1 MQDCARGGKTDLVTE
16 CTHCGKRYSDSVRFC
31 PVDGFA
37 VVPVSGQKEPMLG
50 RLLMGQFQIE
60 AICGHGAT
68 GTVYRAVQQ
77 GMDRPV
83 AVKVLRA
90 DLVRDPDV
98 VKRFVR
104 EARAGA
110 KLSHPNI
117 ATVHLVGQTD
127 EQVPFLVMEL
137 VDGPSL
143 AALLPAGQ
151 PMKLSRIVHIATQ
164 IASALS
170 EAHAHDIVHRDLKPE
185 NILITERRGEPDI
198 VKVVD
203 FGIAKILATTAPTAA
218 PGEDAISRLGTVFGT
233 PHYIAPEQAS
243 GQTVDGRADLYSLGC
258 ILYQM
263 ATGHVPFE
271 GQTGLQVL
279 LSQVREPIADPRRV
293 NPRISDDLATLINA
307 LLQKSPA
314 RRPQTAEEVAGAL
327 QSLSLD
333 AKTSAA
339 RPASGP
345 APTPTAVPASG
356 RAAGRASGRPTAS
369 AARPQSEESR
379 QFFAD
384 SDQDDESL
392 PPSVTADRE
401 SDEDGSDVPV
411 AARSRASGPGQRPAR
426 SGRPPASGAGS
437 RSRAPERAS
446 ADDHDDDE
454 RTDLDAEQQPRR
466 PRRPALH
473 ESFEDAAASISSDG
487 LDDFREDDDDGLD
500 AKHGREAKRVE
511 KGRTRRSGQRRP
523 ASSAAALSADLPIWQ
538 RYAGPTVAIGGAIVV
553 GLLFGLWYARVTN
566 NPAALSTTS
575 AQPAVAQPQA
585 AGGPTA
591 TTGRSGG
598 SYRPSG
604 SGSKPPAL
612 APSAGKKP
620 GPEPATG
627 KPTAP
632 VPAAVPSTANAP
644 ATAAVSPAAAASS
657 APSVITLPA
666 TPSPATTPTTAS
678 APAVAVPAPTPPAP
692 AAPVA
697 KPAASDADEPTTDKT
712 APPTEPA
719 SKKPEPSAPAADPAP
734 KKAPVTPK
742 EPDPDPA
749 PGADPYEKLQ

>member
-203 FGIAKILATTAPTAA
+203 FGIAKILATTAPTAT

-279 LSQVREPIADPRRV
+279 LSQVREPIADPRRL
-293 NPRISDDLATLINA
+293 NSRISDELATLINA

-314 RRPQTAEEVAGAL
+314 RRPQTAEEVAAAL

-356 RAAGRASGRPTAS
+356 RAAGRASGRPMPS

-384 SDQDDESL
+384 SDQDDEPL

-401 SDEDGSDVPV
+401 PDEDGSDDHV
-411 AARSRASGPGQRPAR
+411 AARSRSLGNGQRPAR
-426 SGRPPASGAGS
+426 SGRPPASGSGS
-437 RSRAPERAS
+437 RSRAVERAS
-446 ADDHDDDE
+446 AHDHDDEERPGHDDE
-454 RTDLDAEQQPRR
+454 EQARR

-487 LDDFREDDDDGLD
+487 LDDFREDEEDGLD
-500 AKHGREAKRVE
+500 EKHGREAKRVE
-511 KGRTRRSGQRRP
+511 KGRTRRSSQRRP
-523 ASSAAALSADLPIWQ
+523 ASSAAAALSVNLPIWQ

-566 NPAALSTTS
+566 NPAALPTASTPS
-575 AQPAVAQPQA
+575 AVAPPA
-585 AGGPTA
+585 SAGGPTA
-591 TTGRSGG
+591 AMGRPPGG
-598 SYRPSG
+598 SRPSG
-604 SGSKPPAL
+604 GGSKTPATS
-612 APSAGKKP
+612 PSAAKKS
-620 GPEPATG
+620 GPEPAAV

-632 VPAAVPSTANAP
+632 VPAAAPSAASAP
-644 ATAAVSPAAAASS
+644 ATAATSPAVPAA
-657 APSVITLPA
+657 PNVITLPA
-666 TPSPATTPTTAS
+666 APSPGTTSTAAS
-678 APAVAVPAPTPPAP
+678 VPAAAPAPALPAPPAP
-692 AAPVA
+692 AAKPVA
-697 KPAASDADEPTTDKT
+697 SDPDEAAADKPAPA
-712 APPTEPA
+712 TESA
-719 SKKPEPSAPAADPAP
+719 SKKPEPSPPAADPAP
-734 KKAPVTPK
+734 KKAPATPK

>member
-279 LSQVREPIADPRRV
+279 LSQVREPIADPRRL
-293 NPRISDDLATLINA
+293 NSRISDELATLINA

-314 RRPQTAEEVAGAL
+314 RRPQTAEEVAAAL

-345 APTPTAVPASG
+345 APTPTVVPASG
-356 RAAGRASGRPTAS
+356 RAAGRSSGRPMAS

-384 SDQDDESL
+384 SDQDDEPL
-392 PPSVTADRE
+392 PPSAAADRE
-401 SDEDGSDVPV
+401 PDEDGVDAHV
-411 AARSRASGPGQRPAR
+411 AARSRSFGSGQRPAR
-426 SGRPPASGAGS
+426 SGRPPASGSGS
-437 RSRAPERAS
+437 RSRAVDRAS
-446 ADDHDDDE
+446 AHAHADEERNGHDDE
-454 RTDLDAEQQPRR
+454 EQARR

-487 LDDFREDDDDGLD
+487 LDEFREDEDDGLD
-500 AKHGREAKRVE
+500 EKHGREAKRVE
-511 KGRTRRSGQRRP
+511 KGRTRRSSQRRP
-523 ASSAAALSADLPIWQ
+523 ASSTAALSTDLPLWQ

-566 NPAALSTTS
+566 NPTALPTAS
-575 AQPAVAQPQA
+575 APSVVAPPPT

-591 TTGRSGG
+591 AMGRL
-598 SYRPSG
+598 PSG
-604 SGSKPPAL
+604 SR
-612 APSAGKKP
+612 PSAGGSKTPATSPSAAKKP
-620 GPEPATG
+620 GPEPAVV

-632 VPAAVPSTANAP
+632 VPAAAPSTP
-644 ATAAVSPAAAASS
+644 ATAATSPAAP
-657 APSVITLPA
+657 APANVITLPA
-666 TPSPATTPTTAS
+666 APSPGTTPTAASVPATA
-678 APAVAVPAPTPPAP
+678 APAPALPAPTAPPAK
-692 AAPVA
+692 PVA
-697 KPAASDADEPTTDKT
+697 HDPDEAVADKT
-712 APPTEPA
+712 APATEPA
-719 SKKPEPSAPAADPAP
+719 SKKPEPSPPAAEPAP
-734 KKAPVTPK
+734 KKAPATPK

>member
-279 LSQVREPIADPRRV
+279 LSQVREPIADPRRL
-293 NPRISDDLATLINA
+293 NSRISDELATLINA

-314 RRPQTAEEVAGAL
+314 RRPQTAEEVAAAL

-345 APTPTAVPASG
+345 APTPTVVPASG
-356 RAAGRASGRPTAS
+356 RAAGRSSGRPMAS

-384 SDQDDESL
+384 SDQDDEPL
-392 PPSVTADRE
+392 PPSAAADRE
-401 SDEDGSDVPV
+401 PDEDGVDAHV
-411 AARSRASGPGQRPAR
+411 AARSRSFGSGQRPAR
-426 SGRPPASGAGS
+426 SGRPPASGSGS
-437 RSRAPERAS
+437 RSRAVDRAS
-446 ADDHDDDE
+446 AHAHADEERNGHDDE
-454 RTDLDAEQQPRR
+454 EQARR
-466 PRRPALH
+466 PRRPALP

-487 LDDFREDDDDGLD
+487 LDEFREDEDDGLD
-500 AKHGREAKRVE
+500 EKHGREAKRVE
-511 KGRTRRSGQRRP
+511 KGRTRRSSQRRP
-523 ASSAAALSADLPIWQ
+523 ASSTAALSTDLPLWQ

-566 NPAALSTTS
+566 NPTALPTAS
-575 AQPAVAQPQA
+575 APSVVAPPPT

-591 TTGRSGG
+591 AMGRL
-598 SYRPSG
+598 PSG
-604 SGSKPPAL
+604 SR
-612 APSAGKKP
+612 PSAGGSKTPATSPSAAKKP
-620 GPEPATG
+620 GPEPAVV

-632 VPAAVPSTANAP
+632 VPAAAPSTP
-644 ATAAVSPAAAASS
+644 ATAATSPAAP
-657 APSVITLPA
+657 APANVITLPA
-666 TPSPATTPTTAS
+666 APSPGTTPTAASVPATA
-678 APAVAVPAPTPPAP
+678 APAPALPAPTAPPAK
-692 AAPVA
+692 PVA
-697 KPAASDADEPTTDKT
+697 HDPDEAVADKT
-712 APPTEPA
+712 APATEPA
-719 SKKPEPSAPAADPAP
+719 SKKPEPSPPAAEPAP
-734 KKAPVTPK
+734 KKAPATPK